1 MASVAKDIGNY
12 YIYVYIQE
20 HKGIPKQSYIVPVAS
35 FAHARFPAASTLP
48 VIPRQDVYLTKT
60 MMRQH
65 ILFHADQVCRYEV
78 SKWYVSGQIQHADI
92 LMVMFEYS
100 GQPREGEQGDVR
112 GFILGQFTEDRGT
125 YLDVVCSSKYG
136 LHLIDY
142 FVILTRQLGM
152 SYIKLNS
159 LPKVL
164 SLYPRYGFQHR
175 KSCSR
180 EAEVVMSPELTKK
193 WRDYHNFSVDDFYN
207 DDTAL
212 QFMYA
217 LHRHGYSADERPECK
232 SRRISL
238 DEFAEHKCALDGFKM
253 RLCLGPPS
261 SAASTATL
269 PSIASPS
276 SIVTARLPKKVLK
289 KLGPSAA
296 RGTRRTLRLR
306 VSKKPPTK
314 KTKKMDM
321 DKKHHHTKAKGTRR
335 TLRLHVSKKP
345 LTSKAMN
352 IDD

>member
-1 MASVAKDIGNY
+1 MATGARDLENY
-12 YIYVYIQE
+12 YIYVYIQGY
-20 HKGIPKQSYIVPVAS
+20 KGIPKQSYIVPVAS
-35 FAHARFPAASTLP
+35 FARARFPAASMLP
-48 VIPRQDVYLTKT
+48 DIPRQDEYFTKT

-65 ILFHADQVCRYEV
+65 ILFHAEQVCRYEV
-78 SKWYVSGQIQHADI
+78 SKWYVSEQIQPADI
-92 LMVMFEYS
+92 LMVMFEYA

-142 FVILTRQLGM
+142 FVILSRQLGM

-207 DDTAL
+207 DEPAL

-238 DEFAEHKCALDGFKM
+238 DEFTEHKCALDGFTM
-253 RLCLGPPS
+253 RLCLEPPS
-261 SAASTATL
+261 SSAAN
-269 PSIASPS
+269 IASPS
-276 SIVTARLPKKVLK
+276 PIVTARLPKKVLK

-306 VSKKPPTK
+306 VSKKPTK
-314 KTKKMDM
+314 KTKKTGV
-321 DKKHHHTKAKGTRR
+321 DKKHHRTKAKGTRR

-345 LTSKAMN
+345 VASKAMD